1 MRILMISD
9 VYFPRINGV
18 STSIQTFR
26 KQLIQKG
33 HEVVLL
39 APEYEL
45 NSDADDEN
53 IIRIPSTRVI
63 FDPEDRLMHA
73 GPIRKLSETLKER
86 DFDIIHIQTP
96 FVAHSLGLRL
106 SRELGVACIETYHTF
121 FEEYLYNYVPLLPK
135 NWLRALARKVSVRQC
150 NSIDHVIVP
159 STAMHEVLRDYGV
172 KSNITIL
179 PTGIE
184 SEAFR
189 QGDGDRF
196 RHKYNIAADRPV
208 LVNVSRIAH
217 EKNIDFLIRMLTHVW
232 QEVPDIL
239 MIIAGDGPAKR
250 HLQRLTRNL
259 GLEDNIM
266 FIGYLD
272 RNSELKD
279 CYCSADIFV
288 FSSRTETQG
297 LVLLEAMALGVP
309 VISTAVMGTKDIVI
323 NNSGALTAE
332 DDEVKFAC
340 KVTRLLSNDLQ
351 QKSLGEQARNFAQ
364 QWSADVM
371 AERVLQLYY
380 TTSGVT
386 PSKPEPQPAQKAKLG
401 TQNYR

>member
-1 MRILMISD
+1 MISD

-26 KQLIQKG
+26 KRLIHKG

-39 APEYEL
+39 APDYKL
-45 NSDADDEN
+45 NHDDDDEN

-63 FDPEDRLMHA
+63 FDPEDRLMHT
-73 GPIRKLSETLKER
+73 GPIRKLTETLKQR
-86 DFDIIHIQTP
+86 HFDIIHIQTP
-96 FVAHSLGLRL
+96 FVAHYLGLHL
-106 SRELGVACIETYHTF
+106 ARELDIACIETYHTF
-121 FEEYLYNYVPLLPK
+121 FEEYLYNYIPLLPK
-135 NWLRALARKVSVRQC
+135 NWLRALARKFSVRQC
-150 NSIDHVIVP
+150 NSVDHVVVP
-159 STAMHEVLRDYGV
+159 STAMQEVLHDYGV
-172 KSNITIL
+172 TTETTIL

-184 SEAFR
+184 TGVFK
-189 QGDGDRF
+189 QGDGAHF
-196 RHKYNIAADRPV
+196 RRKHNIAVDRPI

-232 QEVPDIL
+232 QEIPDVL

-250 HLQRLTRNL
+250 HLERLAKNL
-259 GLEDNIM
+259 GLENNIM

-272 RNSELKD
+272 RNTELND

-297 LVLLEAMALGVP
+297 LVLLEAMALGIP
-309 VISTAVMGTKDIVI
+309 VISTAVMGTKDILL
-323 NNSGALTAE
+323 NNSGALIAE

-351 QKSLGEQARNFAQ
+351 RKALAEPAKDYAQ

-371 AERVLQLYY
+371 AGRMLHLYY
-380 TTSGVT
+380 NISGAT
-386 PSKPEPQPAQKAKLG
+386 PPVVEQKTMQKSKIGAQ
-401 TQNYR
+401 N